1 LCVEKK
7 RNSKEIKSGLEAK
20 VFIHLGSDYEI
31 IKNKVDLSEIL
42 ISADVHYVEKCD
54 EDFESDSDKNFFIKV
69 ESADG
74 EKCPRCWKYFKN
86 IEKSNLCKRCEKVIS
101 E

>member
-1 LCVEKK
+1 MCVEKK

-20 VFIHLGSDYEI
+20 VSIHLRSDYEI
-31 IKNKVDLSEIL
+31 IKNKIDLSEIL
-42 ISADVHYVEKCD
+42 ISADVDYVEKYD
-54 EDFESDSDKNFFIKV
+54 EDFESDKDKNFFIKV

-74 EKCPRCWKYFKN
+74 EKCPRCWKYFKT
-86 IEKSNLCKRCEKVIS
+86 IEKSSLCKRCEKALN